1 MTNSFVLLGRRPRSL
16 EGLSERSRSYLSR
29 GRERVKAF
37 LMATEEVEVRN
48 VHVTEPGGSCSICQ
62 FLGVLYPAKS
72 MAAFFT
78 NDRQQHTGRMDKPTT
93 PEQQTAD
100 DISMEADDAP
110 TTAETT
116 EDKSAIRELPFRD
129 RWARDR
135 VSFAFDNFAVERQ
148 ANWIIKYRER
158 TQQIAA
164 QLRGVVEEALA
175 AQREQFLEEVRRLQA
190 ENLRFRAENLR
201 FQEEMRRLQEEAS
214 TARIAAAFFWLVC
227 CQLYASNGAT

>member
-116 EDKSAIRELPFRD
+116 EDKSASGKTPLT
-129 RWARDR
+129 
-135 VSFAFDNFAVERQ
+135 
-148 ANWIIKYRER
+148 ER